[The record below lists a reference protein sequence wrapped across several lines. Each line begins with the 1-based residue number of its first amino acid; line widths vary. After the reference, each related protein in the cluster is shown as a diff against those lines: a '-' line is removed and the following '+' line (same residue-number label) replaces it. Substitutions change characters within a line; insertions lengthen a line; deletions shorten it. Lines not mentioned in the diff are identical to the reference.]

1 MTEWSQTSSSAGH
14 SLTIMHGL
22 SLNPDHLVNPK
33 VSIRLTLLIWFLY
46 TDHLIPVRTWLFPT
60 LWHRIRDPPQ
70 LPILPAPQ
78 TQACFSH
85 RAFAHAGP
93 PANLSL
99 LTLASIQPS
108 LGHAFPT
115 FPSGP
120 GFFIKHRHRD
130 TSPVLALSVTMQ
142 PLLPGSP
149 VRPHVPGWQRAC
161 LFQNNDESRV
171 APGSCPLTRV
181 SDCPDHILITATGHC
196 PWSWTEN
203 SLDSRLSNT
212 LVGIT
217 ERKNLGKNNSRHKSY

>member
-130 TSPVLALSVTMQ
+130 TSPVLALSVTTAAWLSCQ
-142 PLLPGSP
+142 ATCP
-149 VRPHVPGWQRAC
+149 
-161 LFQNNDESRV
+161 RV
-171 APGSCPLTRV
+171 AESVSLSEQRWIQSTPGLCPLTRV

-196 PWSWTEN
+196 PWSWTED